1 MPSSNVAWGIDI
13 GAGSVKALKLE
24 RDGDNV
30 KVADCVIIPH
40 KKVLSS
46 PDLDETDAYRVAA
59 GSLMGQTRDAMK
71 NASVV
76 VSVPGHSAFARFAK
90 LPPVEPK
97 NVANLV
103 RFEAVQ
109 QIPFPIEQVEW
120 DYQLFSS
127 SDSPDVEV
135 GIFAM
140 TKDRVNERLSLWG
153 DAGLTPDQI
162 TLGPVAAYNAMAY
175 DLSFTPDMPGTII
188 LDIGTIATDLII
200 AEGARLW
207 IRTFP
212 LGGHHFTEAI
222 ATTFKLN
229 YAKAERLKREA
240 ETSKYKKH
248 IFQAIKPVLSD
259 MVQAVQLSLSYYQD
273 THPDAKITRLVGI
286 GSTFKIVGLRKLL
299 SQQLKMEVHRLERFK
314 RISVDG
320 AGAADF
326 EASTPSLVTAYGLAL
341 QGLGLTPIRANLMP
355 VEVIR
360 NAMWKRKLPWF
371 VAAAGLGIIGG
382 GVTFLR
388 PFLDSSKLSPVGND
402 PDIQRTM
409 STGERLKNEW
419 QSVSQ
424 ANQPKF
430 FAANVLRLFDAKA
443 LYDAVLADVES
454 IFAAANR
461 MAAADDAPRPTGF
474 AFEFNALQTDY
485 LPPGSALAASSG
497 GGGPGRP
504 GGGAASG
511 GMPADRD
518 RGWGDEEEAAGAT
531 EGDPSADLA
540 NAAGPFGAIR
550 VTLTVDSQEP
560 GRQTFFND
568 SVLSWLRNNTER
580 PGIPFTIVKVP
591 RIEDV
596 VVTQVRIEG
605 GAPHLPPS
613 SGGGMPG
620 GPGSGQGTGMPP
632 PGGGV
637 FDKPSGTGGGG
648 GGGGGL
654 GISGGGLGIGGAD
667 TPPPPPPSGR
677 PDDRAP
683 WQRPSGASGEISD
696 LDLMAPLA
704 LPPGRLNP
712 DRPLYRYTV
721 TWYLQLKDLSAGV
734 AASPAAPAPAP
745 EGDQSARAPGVPG
758 TPGNINNG

>member
-46 PDLDETDAYRVAA
+46 PDLDETDAYRVAT

-71 NASVV
+71 NTSIV

-90 LPPVEPK
+90 LPPVDPK

-120 DYQLFSS
+120 DYQLFAS

-188 LDIGTIATDLII
+188 LDIGTVSTDLII

-259 MVQAVQLSLSYYQD
+259 MVQDVQRSLAYYQD
-273 THPDAKITRLVGI
+273 THPDARISRLIGI

-388 PFLDSSKLSPVGND
+388 PFLDSSKLTPIAGD

-430 FAANVLRLFDAKA
+430 YAANVLRLFDAKS
-443 LYDAVLADVES
+443 LFDAVLTDVQT

-461 MAAADDAPRPTGF
+461 MTSSDSATRPSGF
-474 AFEFNALQTDY
+474 AFEFNTLQTDY
-485 LPPGSALAASSG
+485 LPPGTPLAASRG
-497 GGGPGRP
+497 QGGPSGQRSR
-504 GGGAASG
+504 GGGA
-511 GMPADRD
+511 PDD
-518 RGWGDEEEAAGAT
+518 RGWGDDDG
-531 EGDPSADLA
+531 SADTPDPA
-540 NAAGPFGAIR
+540 ADTENNAGPFGAIR
-550 VTLTVDSQEP
+550 VTLTVDSQDP

-568 SVLSWLRNNTER
+568 SVLSWLRNNAVR
-580 PGIPFTIVKVP
+580 PEVPFTIVKVP
-591 RIEDV
+591 RIEEV
-596 VVTQVRIEG
+596 AVTQVRTEG
-605 GAPHLPPS
+605 GAPTLPPAA
-613 SGGGMPG
+613 GGGMPG
-620 GPGSGQGTGMPP
+620 APSSGHGGGMPP

-637 FDKPSGTGGGG
+637 FDKPSGIGGGGG

-654 GISGGGLGIGGAD
+654 GISGGGLGIGGGSD
-667 TPPPPPPSGR
+667 VPPPSPAGR
-677 PDDRAP
+677 PDDRSP
-683 WQRPSGASGEISD
+683 SWQRPSGASGEVSD

-704 LPPGRLNP
+704 LPPGRINP

-734 AASPAAPAPAP
+734 ATTPPSPAPAD
-745 EGDQSARAPGVPG
+745 GDQSARAPGVPG
-758 TPGNINNG
+758 GPSDINDG